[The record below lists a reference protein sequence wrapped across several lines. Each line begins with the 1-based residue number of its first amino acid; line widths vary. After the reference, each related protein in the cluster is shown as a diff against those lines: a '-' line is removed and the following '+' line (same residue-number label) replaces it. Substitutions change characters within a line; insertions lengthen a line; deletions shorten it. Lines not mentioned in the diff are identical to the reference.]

1 MNALKMAAQDA
12 VPQDRVSRTLI
23 WVLLLTT
30 VCCWAAMIAATVA
43 TYRQAPPLPQQMVD
57 GSGAT
62 VMTRADIV
70 AGKSGFQQA
79 DLMDYGSLYGM
90 GSYFGEDFTA
100 EYLVQL
106 GSNVRD
112 NLAMARYGKRFAQV
126 EPALQPGLT
135 ETMQAEL
142 KGIDLSQS
150 SVTLPDAVAKALVT
164 LRAQIARS
172 LLTDNFE
179 RGYTRAYSLDPASAK
194 QTANFLLYSSL
205 TTIARRPGQDVSWTA
220 NWPPEPLVGNQ
231 PTPAT
236 FQWTWAS
243 LTLVFFGIGAV
254 LLIFRMWIEP
264 KAANETFSPTLE
276 RFFTPTPS
284 QRALWKYLL
293 VVALVLLVQIAAG
306 TILAHY
312 YTERT
317 GFYGVTI
324 NTFLPFAFVRDVH
337 LQAPIVWIGMS
348 WIGAG
353 LFLAPLIGKR
363 EPKGQ
368 RFLVNL
374 IFWVLVIIVA
384 GALIG
389 DYLGVMGV
397 VKQHWFWL
405 GNQGLSYLELGRLWQ
420 ILFFVGLLVWSLVL
434 LRAFLP
440 TLASLVKEG
449 RSFLSLFRIEHL
461 LWYSTL
467 GVAVIYAFG
476 MIPLGAPNPSFTITD
491 FWRWWVVHL
500 WVEWAFELFT
510 AAVTGYFLMA
520 LGLVSRQLVERAVL
534 FEWILILVSGIL
546 GTGHHMYWAGE
557 SGSLWIGVGSMFSF
571 LEVLPLFLLVIE
583 AIDQRRH
590 IAERV
595 AFPYRLAYLYILGS
609 AFWNFVGAGVFGGGT
624 LNAPLANYYE
634 HGTFLT
640 LNHAH
645 TAMFGAFGLLALGLI
660 YMVLRYL
667 HGNQPWS
674 DRPGVWAFWLYNAG
688 LVMWIVLNFF
698 PIGWPQLE
706 AVYTHGYA
714 YARSLKFYETTNF
727 WQWMRMPGDIVFA
740 AGALLMAWDFLAK
753 LRAQRGIQP
762 TSSPKIP
769 APLKQPIPD

>member
-1 MNALKMAAQDA
+1 MNALKLAAKDA
-12 VPQDRVSRTLI
+12 VPQDRVSRALI
-23 WVLLLTT
+23 WVLLLVT
-30 VCCWAAMIAATVA
+30 VCCWTAMTAATVA
-43 TYRQAPPLPQQMVD
+43 TYRQAPPLPQRMVD

-62 VMTRADIV
+62 VMTRTDIV
-70 AGKSGFQQA
+70 AGKSGFQKA

-100 EYLVQL
+100 EYLVRL
-106 GSNVRD
+106 GTKVRD
-112 NLAMARYGKRFAQV
+112 NLALARYGKRFAQV

-135 ETMQAEL
+135 EAMQAEL

-150 SVTLPDAVAKALVT
+150 TVVLPDAAAKAIAA
-164 LRAQIARS
+164 LRTQIARS
-172 LLTDNFE
+172 LLTDDFE
-179 RGYTRAYSLDPASAK
+179 HGYTRAYSLNTTSAA
-194 QTANFLLYSSL
+194 QTADFLLYSSL

-264 KAANETFSPTLE
+264 KAANETFEPTLE

-317 GFYGVTI
+317 GFYGMVI
-324 NTFLPFAFVRDVH
+324 NSFLPFAFVRAVH
-337 LQAPIVWIGMS
+337 LQAPIVWIGVS

-374 IFWVLVIIVA
+374 IFWVLVVIVA
-384 GALIG
+384 GALVG

-397 VKQHWFWL
+397 VKQRWFWL

-420 ILFFVGLLVWSLVL
+420 ILFFIGLLVWSLVL

-440 TLASLVKEG
+440 TLMSLVKQG

-476 MIPLGAPNPSFTITD
+476 MIPLGTPNPSFTITD

-534 FEWILILVSGIL
+534 FEWILILGSGIL

-590 IAERV
+590 IAERA

-624 LNAPLANYYE
+624 LN
-634 HGTFLT
+634 
-640 LNHAH
+640 
-645 TAMFGAFGLLALGLI
+645 
-660 YMVLRYL
+660 
-667 HGNQPWS
+667 
-674 DRPGVWAFWLYNAG
+674 
-688 LVMWIVLNFF
+688 
-698 PIGWPQLE
+698 
-706 AVYTHGYA
+706 
-714 YARSLKFYETTNF
+714 
-727 WQWMRMPGDIVFA
+727 
-740 AGALLMAWDFLAK
+740 
-753 LRAQRGIQP
+753 
-762 TSSPKIP
+762 
-769 APLKQPIPD
+769 

>member
-1 MNALKMAAQDA
+1 MSAAPFAAQDA
-12 VPQDRVSRTLI
+12 VPQDRVSRTLV
-23 WVLLLTT
+23 WVLLLVT
-30 VCCWAAMIAATVA
+30 VCCWAAMITATVL
-43 TYRQAPPLPQQMVD
+43 TYRQAAPLPQQMVD
-57 GSGAT
+57 ASGAA
-62 VMTRADIV
+62 VMTRDDIV
-70 AGKSGFQQA
+70 AGKSGFQKA
-79 DLMDYGSLYGM
+79 DLMDFGSLYGM

-106 GSNVRD
+106 GNAVRD
-112 NLAMARYGKRFAQV
+112 NLAIARYGKPFAEV
-126 EPALQPGLT
+126 DAALQPALT
-135 ETMQAEL
+135 AAMQADL

-150 SVTLPDAVAKALVT
+150 SVTLPDAVAKAVAT
-164 LRAQIARS
+164 LRERIAKS
-172 LLTDNFE
+172 LLQHDFE
-179 RGYTRAYSLDPASAK
+179 RGYTRAYSLDEASAA
-194 QTANFLLYSSL
+194 QTADFLLYSSL

-220 NWPPEPLVGNQ
+220 NWPPEPLVGNA

-243 LTLVFFGIGAV
+243 LTLLFFGIGAV
-254 LLIFRMWIEP
+254 LVIFRMWIEP
-264 KAANETFSPTLE
+264 KAAQETFEPALE
-276 RFFTPTPS
+276 KFFTPTPS
-284 QRALWKYLL
+284 QRALWKYFV
-293 VVALVLLVQIAAG
+293 VVALVLLVQIGAG
-306 TILAHY
+306 TVMAHY
-312 YTERT
+312 YSERT
-317 GFYGVTI
+317 SFYGI
-324 NTFLPFAFVRDVH
+324 NVDVWLPFAFMRDVH

-348 WIGAG
+348 WIAAG

-368 RFLVNL
+368 RALVNL
-374 IFWVLVIIVA
+374 IFWVLVVIVA

-397 VKQHWFWL
+397 VNERWFWL

-440 TLASLVKEG
+440 TLVSLVRQG
-449 RSFLSLFRIEHL
+449 RSFFSLFRIEHL

-476 MIPLGAPNPSFTITD
+476 MIPLGSPNPSFTITD

-510 AAVTGYFLMA
+510 AAVTGYFLMS

-534 FEWILILVSGIL
+534 FEWILILGSGIL

-557 SGSLWIGVGSMFSF
+557 SGSLWIGIGSMFSF
-571 LEVLPLFLLVIE
+571 LEVLPLFLLVME

-590 IAERV
+590 IAAQKV
-595 AFPYRLAYLYILGS
+595 FPYRLAYLYILGS

-667 HGNQPWS
+667 NGERPWS
-674 DRPGVWAFWLYNAG
+674 DRAGVWAFWLYNAG
-688 LVMWIVLNFF
+688 LVMWIVMNFY

-706 AVYTHGYA
+706 AAYTHGYA
-714 YARSLKFYETTNF
+714 YARSLKFYDTTTF

-740 AGALLMAWDFLAK
+740 LGALLMAWDFIAK
-753 LRAQRGIQP
+753 LRARRGAAGMER
-762 TSSPKIP
+762 T
-769 APLKQPIPD
+769 